1 MVSTKSDYRGAN
13 RPRHQS
19 LLFKLFIVLLGA
31 VGLTYFAFS
40 GFYRSYWNTS
50 SRPEAQ
56 PSLVYYWGLLARD
69 LGTDTTRAA
78 TLNRKLGVPIGIVGS
93 RVDWRSPDIS
103 RETAR
108 EIARAI
114 GQDSVVIVLREGR
127 IWGGIRQ
134 GENLYMFSSRRR
146 PVENIYTDWL
156 ALLPVLAVCCLLG
169 WLTLRH
175 LLGPLRA
182 LEQGVQAVSE
192 GNLET
197 RLSEKGRDE
206 LAGLGRSFNTMAQRL
221 KDRERARD
229 QLLLDV
235 SHELRSPLTRMRVA
249 LEMMDHNPLIDNVRD
264 EVESLGKMVAEILET
279 ERLKSP
285 AGLIKVKPENLADLI
300 TLKKSRFEG
309 AAPGIAWQQPA
320 EFPLVPMDLERM
332 RLVIRNLIENA
343 LKYGAEAE
351 KPIEITLQREGK
363 FAVLKVRDHGP
374 GVAKE
379 EQDMVFEPFYRLDRS
394 RSRTP
399 GYGLGLPLCRR
410 IVEAHGGTISMSG
423 GPGEGTTIT
432 VRLPL
437 A

>member
-1 MVSTKSDYRGAN
+1 MLEKSALK
-13 RPRHQS
+13 RPQHQS

-50 SRPEAQ
+50 TRPSAQ
-56 PSLVYYWGLLARD
+56 PSLVFYWKLFARD
-69 LGTDTTRAA
+69 LGNDTLRAA
-78 TLNRKLGVPIGIVGS
+78 DMNRKLGVPIGIRGPG
-93 RVDWRSPDIS
+93 VDWRSPDLSATVANDIE
-103 RETAR
+103 RVTR
-108 EIARAI
+108 
-114 GQDSVVIVLREGR
+114 DSVAIVLREGR
-127 IWGGIRQ
+127 LWGGIRQ

-146 PVENIYTDWL
+146 AFENIFTDWL
-156 ALLPVLAVCCLLG
+156 ALLPVLGLCCLLG

-175 LLGPLRA
+175 LLRPLRE
-182 LEQGVQAVSE
+182 LENGVQAVAE
-192 GNLET
+192 GNLEL

-206 LAGLGRSFNTMAQRL
+206 LAGLGRSFNTMTQRL
-221 KDRERARD
+221 KDRDRARD

-249 LEMMDHNPLIDNVRD
+249 LEMMDQNPLIDNIRD
-264 EVESLGKMVAEILET
+264 EVESLGKMVSEILET

-285 AGLIKVKPENLADLI
+285 SGLLKVKPENLVELI
-300 TLKKSRFEG
+300 NQKKARFEG
-309 AAPGIAWQQPA
+309 APPGIVWEPS
-320 EFPLVPMDLERM
+320 EFPLVPLDIERM

-343 LKYGAEAE
+343 QKYGAEAA
-351 KPIEITLQREGK
+351 KPIEITLKREGN
-363 FAVLKVRDHGP
+363 FAVLRVRDHGP

-410 IVEAHGGTISMSG
+410 IVEAHGGSIAMSG

-432 VRLPL
+432 VKLPL

>member
-1 MVSTKSDYRGAN
+1 MKSEYTGTV
-13 RPRHQS
+13 RPRHHS

-50 SRPEAQ
+50 TRPETQ
-56 PSLVYYWGLLARD
+56 PSLVYYWKLFARD
-69 LGTDTTRAA
+69 LGTDTTHAA
-78 TLNRKLGVPIGIVGS
+78 KMNREITVPIGIRGPGI
-93 RVDWRSPDIS
+93 DWRSPDLS
-103 RETAR
+103 EETAN
-108 EIARAI
+108 EISNSMR
-114 GQDSVVIVLREGR
+114 DSVTMVLREGR

-134 GENLYMFSSRRR
+134 GDNLYMFSSRRR
-146 PVENIYTDWL
+146 SVENIWNDWM
-156 ALLPVLAVCCLLG
+156 ALLPVLALCCLLG

-175 LLGPLRA
+175 LLRPLRK
-182 LEQGVQAVSE
+182 LEAGVQAVAE
-192 GNLET
+192 GNLDT

-206 LAGLGRSFNTMAQRL
+206 LAGLGKSFNTMAQRL

-249 LEMMDHNPLIDNVRD
+249 LEMMDQNPMIDNIRD
-264 EVESLGKMVAEILET
+264 EVDALGKMVTEILET

-285 AGLIKVKPENLADLI
+285 AGLLKVKPESLTDLI

-309 AAPGIAWQQPA
+309 ATPGISWHSP
-320 EFPLVPMDLERM
+320 ENFPLVPMDFERM
-332 RLVIRNLIENA
+332 RLVFRNLIENA

-351 KPIEITLQREGK
+351 KPIEITLHREGNM
-363 FAVLKVRDHGP
+363 AVLKVRDYGP
-374 GVAKE
+374 GVATD
-379 EQDMVFEPFYRLDRS
+379 EQELVFEPFYRLDRS
-394 RSRTP
+394 RSKTP

-410 IVEAHGGTISMSG
+410 IVEAHDGTITLAG
-423 GPGEGTTIT
+423 KPGEGTIIT
-432 VRLPL
+432 VKLPL